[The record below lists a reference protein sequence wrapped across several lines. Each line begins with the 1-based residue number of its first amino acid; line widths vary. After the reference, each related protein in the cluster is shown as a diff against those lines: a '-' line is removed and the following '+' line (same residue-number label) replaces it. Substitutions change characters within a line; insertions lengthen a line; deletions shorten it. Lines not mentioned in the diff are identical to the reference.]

1 MRILVTAAVLAFVF
15 GAGTAWAEPSGRE
28 DRFMEDRFM
37 KDRFMKDAPKET
49 VYATDDHMGFSVRS
63 SLIDWLGG
71 VTVVDQNDLRAA
83 EREQWWGASVPLL
96 PAELVRGTA
105 D

>member
-1 MRILVTAAVLAFVF
+1 MRILVTAAVVAFVI
-15 GAGTAWAEPSGRE
+15 GAGTAWAEPSEQENRN
-28 DRFMEDRFM
+28 RFI
-37 KDRFMKDAPKET
+37 KDDPKET
-49 VYATDDHMGFSVRS
+49 VYATDGHLGFSVRA

-83 EREQWWGASVPLL
+83 ERERWWGASIPLL
-96 PAELVRGTA
+96 PAERVRGLA

>member
-1 MRILVTAAVLAFVF
+1 MRILATAAALAFVL
-15 GAGTAWAEPSGRE
+15 GTGTAWAEPSE
-28 DRFMEDRFM
+28 QH
-37 KDRFMKDAPKET
+37 DRFMKDAPKET

>member
-1 MRILVTAAVLAFVF
+1 MRNLATTAALVFVL
-15 GAGTAWAEPSGRE
+15 GTGTAWAESSGQE
-28 DRFMEDRFM
+28 
-37 KDRFMKDAPKET
+37 DRFMKDAPDAT

-63 SLIDWLGG
+63 SLIGWLGG
-71 VTVVDQNDLRAA
+71 VTVVDQNDLRTA